1 MVQQQFDLSNKSVA
15 VTFQPTLNSH
25 LRNGSTLSLNATIAN
40 QLCNIETLSLIE
52 IIEFCQHNFTLLS
65 AVFNHPSS
73 LEWLVSEIDPNSI
86 STFDYII
93 NGVATLVI
101 AVTCVIS
108 NIVGITF
115 VSSGIRKGKLFN
127 LLLAAMFASNT
138 LFSVFSILRCV
149 DSFYLAIPAAYLHT
163 FMTIANSGI
172 RFSMTCSVL
181 YLVAI
186 AHARLAVT
194 RRPVQNQTRNLSVN
208 KTRSIFLKYSIPI
221 IFVSTLMT
229 SPLYW
234 ETEEDFSQ
242 LLGGTTIIVP
252 TAFRTSAIYSI
263 FYTGFLN
270 LGILGIFPL
279 ISLSYFNFHIIKEL
293 RTNRERLAKLHIH
306 ILINGKAR
314 DAEQKMLSQSLIF
327 TIFIFI
333 FLHAILHI
341 FNVIAELMIITI
353 QNKEVMGVKNFYVFP
368 TFYYFTCSIS
378 EFFMIVYATVNV
390 MLYLYPHLS
399 KFFVKL
405 VRTNVLS
412 NNIELSDQTRNN
424 TQESVINEIPSDI
437 SNTSLRTI
445 GEPADNTLQ
454 EQGGGLCPDF
464 NCKFCALPNV
474 ERLI

>member
-1 MVQQQFDLSNKSVA
+1 MVQQQLDLSNESVA

-25 LRNGSTLSLNATIAN
+25 LRNGSTLSLNDTIAN
-40 QLCNIETLSLIE
+40 QLCNIENLSLIE

-101 AVTCVIS
+101 AVACVIS
-108 NIVGITF
+108 NIIGITF

-138 LFSVFSILRCV
+138 LFSTFSILRCI
-149 DSFYLAIPAAYLHT
+149 DSFFLAIPAAYLHT

-221 IFVSTLMT
+221 MFLSTLVT

-353 QNKEVMGVKNFYVFP
+353 QN
-368 TFYYFTCSIS
+368 
-378 EFFMIVYATVNV
+378 
-390 MLYLYPHLS
+390 
-399 KFFVKL
+399 
-405 VRTNVLS
+405 
-412 NNIELSDQTRNN
+412 
-424 TQESVINEIPSDI
+424 
-437 SNTSLRTI
+437 
-445 GEPADNTLQ
+445 
-454 EQGGGLCPDF
+454 
-464 NCKFCALPNV
+464 
-474 ERLI
+474 

>member
-1 MVQQQFDLSNKSVA
+1 MVQQQFDLSNKSLA
-15 VTFQPTLNSH
+15 VTFHPTLNLH
-25 LRNGSTLSLNATIAN
+25 LHNDTTLSLNATIAN
-40 QLCNIETLSLIE
+40 QLCNIERLSLIE
-52 IIEFCQHNFTLLS
+52 IIEFCHHNFTLLS
-65 AVFNHPSS
+65 AVFNHTSS
-73 LEWLVSEIDPNSI
+73 LEWAISEIDPNSI

-93 NGVATLVI
+93 NGVATLVM

-108 NIVGITF
+108 NIIGITF

-138 LFSVFSILRCV
+138 LFSTFSILRCI
-149 DSFYLAIPAAYLHT
+149 DSFFLAIPAAYLHT

-194 RRPVQNQTRNLSVN
+194 RSPVQNQTRNLSVN

-221 IFVSTLMT
+221 MFLSTLMT
-229 SPLYW
+229 SPIYW
-234 ETEEDFSQ
+234 ETDEDFSQ

-341 FNVIAELMIITI
+341 FNVMAELMIITI
-353 QNKEVMGVKNFYVFP
+353 QNKEVFKNFYVFP

-378 EFFMIVYATVNV
+378 EFFMIVYAAINV

-405 VRTNVLS
+405 VRTNELS

-437 SNTSLRTI
+437 SSASLRTI

-454 EQGGGLCPDF
+454 EQRGGLCNDV
-464 NCKFCALPNV
+464 NCKFCVLPNV